1 MTLKQVKVK
10 WLLFIV
16 IALFVAGCSNNQA
29 SSGNESTSAAQKD
42 GGTLNIAF
50 QSEPTTLDPQITGNS
65 SVKDAA
71 RSTIFQGF
79 WTSGG
84 APVEKSTKYLDK
96 IKAAA
101 SVKDARPAIDA
112 TQKYVW
118 EELPFT
124 LIGHKVNIN
133 AVSRNVKG
141 YDFNLG
147 PVFYN
152 VSVNK

>member
-1 MTLKQVKVK
+1 MGCMVPSA
-10 WLLFIV
+10 LLDCEY
-16 IALFVAGCSNNQA
+16 GC
-29 SSGNESTSAAQKD
+29 G
-42 GGTLNIAF
+42 I
-50 QSEPTTLDPQITGNS
+50 
-65 SVKDAA
+65 
-71 RSTIFQGF
+71 
-79 WTSGG
+79 
-84 APVEKSTKYLDK
+84 DK

-133 AVSRNVKG
+133 AVSTNVKG

>member
-1 MTLKQVKVK
+1 MGYLPGR
-10 WLLFIV
+10 L
-16 IALFVAGCSNNQA
+16 
-29 SSGNESTSAAQKD
+29 
-42 GGTLNIAF
+42 GGAF
-50 QSEPTTLDPQITGNS
+50 NHFPRILD
-65 SVKDAA
+65 V
-71 RSTIFQGF
+71 R
-79 WTSGG
+79 G

-118 EELPFT
+118 DELPFT

-133 AVSRNVKG
+133 AVSTHVKG

>member
-29 SSGNESTSAAQKD
+29 SSGNKSTSAAQKD

-71 RSTIFQGF
+71 RNIYEGLVIFDSKGN
-79 WTSGG
+79 
-84 APVEKSTKYLDK
+84 VEPDLAEKIDISEDK
-96 IKAAA
+96 
-101 SVKDARPAIDA
+101 
-112 TQKYVW
+112 
-118 EELPFT
+118 
-124 LIGHKVNIN
+124 KVYTFQL
-133 AVSRNVKG
+133 R
-141 YDFNLG
+141 
-147 PVFYN
+147 
-152 VSVNK
+152 